1 MFKRPEITLADLI
14 KSFLRVLL
22 KIRYAPRLKVEKS
35 HHELLRLGS
44 QYGGW
49 TFVNSDA
56 LKNGTVICAGLGEDA
71 SFDIEFLTLYSSKV
85 IVIDPTPR
93 AVAHYHN
100 ILESIGKPKTQNYS
114 DNGKQEIFSY
124 NLGSVNR
131 SNLVLVPKALWNEKS
146 QIKFYLPPN
155 SDHVSHSIINY
166 QNNYS
171 ADSQS
176 IEVESIC
183 IDDVFSEFGIQKLP
197 LIKLDI
203 EGAEIEV
210 INDLLQKRIFPDQ
223 ILVEYDELSN
233 PSKRSRDR
241 IRECHENLLDNR
253 YVLINKD
260 RPSNHLYILK
270 E

>member
-1 MFKRPEITLADLI
+1 MYKYPEVTLANLI

-22 KIRYAPRLKVEKS
+22 KIRYKPGLKVKKS
-35 HHELLRLGS
+35 HHEFLRLGS

-71 SFDIEFLTLYSSKV
+71 SFDIEFLTLYQSKV
-85 IVIDPTPR
+85 IIIDPTPR
-93 AVAHYHN
+93 AVSHYQN
-100 ILESIGKPKTQNYS
+100 ILESIGKPKTQDYS
-114 DNGKQEIFSY
+114 DRGKQEINSY

-146 QIKFYLPPN
+146 QIKFFLPPN

-176 IEVESIC
+176 IEVESTC
-183 IDDVFSEFGIQKLP
+183 IDDVVSEFGIQKLP

-210 INDLLQKRIFPDQ
+210 INDLLQKCIFPDQ
-223 ILVEYDELSN
+223 ILVEYDELSV

-241 IRECHENLLDNR
+241 IRECHKNLLDNR
-253 YVLINKD
+253 YILVNKE
-260 RPSNHLYILK
+260 RPSNYLYILK